1 MSLQTLFVVSV
12 PPLIVSADAEVF
24 NFKLL
29 LEITVGTVLGT
40 RLINHYT
47 LTKKTF
53 TTVNQ
58 KLFFSTY

>member
-29 LEITVGTVLGT
+29 LEITVGIILGT
-40 RLINHYT
+40 RLITHYT
-47 LTKKTF
+47 LTKKLF
-53 TTVNQ
+53 TTVDQ
-58 KLFFSTY
+58 ICF